1 MASAKSFSNSMEP
14 VITEIPSV
22 TPQKLVDD
30 LNISSVSESMSSSW
44 LPSNNNYILYFLII
58 VILLFLGF
66 NLFGYLGEGADN
78 LKDLFAPILKFFGY
92 SVGETTKKTI
102 SESQKGTKLAA
113 DIVGDS
119 IKDAVN
125 VSEKALG
132 ISNKPSLKQDVN
144 VNQKKSPNVII
155 PDNSDSML
163 QTSKAKKKAGYCY
176 IGEDRGFR
184 SCVKVNKD
192 DVCMSGEIFPSQQ
205 ICVNPSLR
213 E

>member
-1 MASAKSFSNSMEP
+1 MASAQSFSNSMEP

-30 LNISSVSESMSSSW
+30 LNISSASDSSSSSW
-44 LPSNNNYILYFLII
+44 LPSNNNLILFFLI
-58 VILLFLGF
+58 VLVLLFLGF
-66 NLFGYLGEGADN
+66 NLFGYLGEGADY
-78 LKDLFAPILKFFGY
+78 LKDLLAPILKFFGY

-102 SESQKGTKLAA
+102 SESQKGTKFAT

-119 IKDAVN
+119 IKDALD

-132 ISNKPSLKQDVN
+132 IANKPSLKQDVN
-144 VNQKKSPNVII
+144 VNKKKTPDVVT

-192 DVCMSGEIFPSQQ
+192 DVCMSGEIFPSMQV
-205 ICVNPSLR
+205 CVNPSLR

>member
-1 MASAKSFSNSMEP
+1 MASAQSFSNSMEP

-30 LNISSVSESMSSSW
+30 LNISSASDSSSSSW
-44 LPSNNNYILYFLII
+44 LPSNNNLTLYFLI
-58 VILLFLGF
+58 VLVLLFLGF
-66 NLFGYLGEGADN
+66 NLFGYLGEGADY
-78 LKDLFAPILKFFGY
+78 LKDLLAPILKFFGY
-92 SVGETTKKTI
+92 SVGETSKKTI
-102 SESQKGTKLAA
+102 SESQKGTKFAT

-119 IKDAVN
+119 IKDAVD

-132 ISNKPSLKQDVN
+132 IANKPSLKQDVN
-144 VNQKKSPNVII
+144 VNKKKTPDVAT

-192 DVCMSGEIFPSQQ
+192 DVCMSGEIFPSMQV
-205 ICVNPSLR
+205 CVNPSLR

>member
-1 MASAKSFSNSMEP
+1 MASAQSLSNSMEP

-30 LNISSVSESMSSSW
+30 LNLSNVQESSSSSL
-44 LPSNNNYILYFLII
+44 LPSNNYMLYLLIV

-66 NLFGYLGEGADN
+66 NLFGYLGGAADY
-78 LKDLFAPILKFFGY
+78 LKELFAPILKYFGY

-102 SESQKGTKLAA
+102 SESQKGTKLAT
-113 DIVGDS
+113 DIVGDT
-119 IKDAVN
+119 IKDALDL
-125 VSEKALG
+125 SEKTLG
-132 ISNKPSLKQDVN
+132 ISNKQSLKQDVN
-144 VNQKKSPNVII
+144 VNKKKSPKLTI
-155 PDNSDSML
+155 PDNSDSIL
-163 QTSKAKKKAGYCY
+163 QGSIAKKKSGYCY

-192 DVCMSGEIFPSQQ
+192 DVCMSGEIFPSMQ

>member
-1 MASAKSFSNSMEP
+1 MASAQSFSNSMEP

-30 LNISSVSESMSSSW
+30 LNISTASDSSSSSW
-44 LPSNNNYILYFLII
+44 LPSNNNLILLFLII
-58 VILLFLGF
+58 LVLLFLGF
-66 NLFGYLGEGADN
+66 NLFGYLGEGADY
-78 LKDLFAPILKFFGY
+78 LKDLLAPILNFFGY
-92 SVGETTKKTI
+92 SVGETSKKTI
-102 SESQKGTKLAA
+102 SESQKGTKFAT

-119 IKDAVN
+119 IKDAVD

-132 ISNKPSLKQDVN
+132 IANKPSLKQDVN
-144 VNQKKSPNVII
+144 VNKKKAPDVAT

-192 DVCMSGEIFPSQQ
+192 DVCMSGEIFPSMQV
-205 ICVNPSLR
+205 CVNPSLR

>member
-1 MASAKSFSNSMEP
+1 MASAQSFSNSMEP

-30 LNISSVSESMSSSW
+30 LNISSASDSSSSSW
-44 LPSNNNYILYFLII
+44 LPSNNNLILFFLI
-58 VILLFLGF
+58 VLVLLFLGF
-66 NLFGYLGEGADN
+66 NLFGYLGEGADY
-78 LKDLFAPILKFFGY
+78 LKDLSAPILKFFGY
-92 SVGETTKKTI
+92 SVGETSKKTI
-102 SESQKGTKLAA
+102 SESQKGTKFAT
-113 DIVGDS
+113 DILGDS
-119 IKDAVN
+119 IKDAVD

-132 ISNKPSLKQDVN
+132 IANKPSLKQDVN
-144 VNQKKSPNVII
+144 VNKKKTPDVVT

-192 DVCMSGEIFPSQQ
+192 DVCMSGEIFPSMQV
-205 ICVNPSLR
+205 CVNPSLR

>member
-1 MASAKSFSNSMEP
+1 MASAQSFSNSMEP

-30 LNISSVSESMSSSW
+30 LNISTASDSSSSSW
-44 LPSNNNYILYFLII
+44 LPSNNNLILYFLI
-58 VILLFLGF
+58 VLVLLFLGF
-66 NLFGYLGEGADN
+66 NLFGYLGEGADY
-78 LKDLFAPILKFFGY
+78 LKDLLAPILKFFGY
-92 SVGETTKKTI
+92 SVGETSKKTI
-102 SESQKGTKLAA
+102 SESQKGTKFAT

-119 IKDAVN
+119 IKDAVD

-132 ISNKPSLKQDVN
+132 IANKPSLKQDVN
-144 VNQKKSPNVII
+144 VNKKKTPDVVT

-192 DVCMSGEIFPSQQ
+192 DVCMSGEIFPSMQV
-205 ICVNPSLR
+205 CVNPSLR

>member
-102 SESQKGTKLAA
+102 SESQKGTKLAT
-113 DIVGDS
+113 DVVGDS
-119 IKDAVN
+119 IKDAVD

-184 SCVKVNKD
+184 SCVKVSKD

>member
-1 MASAKSFSNSMEP
+1 MASAQSFSNSMEP

-30 LNISSVSESMSSSW
+30 LNISTASDSSSSSW
-44 LPSNNNYILYFLII
+44 LPSNNNLILLFLII
-58 VILLFLGF
+58 LVLLFLGF
-66 NLFGYLGEGADN
+66 NLFGYLGEGADY
-78 LKDLFAPILKFFGY
+78 LKDLLAPILKFFGY
-92 SVGETTKKTI
+92 SVGETSKKTI
-102 SESQKGTKLAA
+102 SESQKGTKFAT

-119 IKDAVN
+119 IKDAVD

-132 ISNKPSLKQDVN
+132 IANKPSLKQDVN
-144 VNQKKSPNVII
+144 VNKKKRPDVAT

-192 DVCMSGEIFPSQQ
+192 DVCMSGEIFPSMQV
-205 ICVNPSLR
+205 CVNPSLR

>member
-1 MASAKSFSNSMEP
+1 MASAQSFSNSMEP

-30 LNISSVSESMSSSW
+30 LNISTASDSSSSSW
-44 LPSNNNYILYFLII
+44 LPSNNNLILFFLI
-58 VILLFLGF
+58 VLVLLFLGF
-66 NLFGYLGEGADN
+66 NLFGYLGEGADY
-78 LKDLFAPILKFFGY
+78 LKDLMAPILKFFGY

-102 SESQKGTKLAA
+102 SESQKGTKFAT

-119 IKDAVN
+119 IKDALD

-132 ISNKPSLKQDVN
+132 IANKPSLKQDVN
-144 VNQKKSPNVII
+144 VNKKKTPDVAA

-192 DVCMSGEIFPSQQ
+192 DVCMSGEIFPSMQV
-205 ICVNPSLR
+205 CVNPSLR

>member
-44 LPSNNNYILYFLII
+44 LPSNNNYILYFLIV

-102 SESQKGTKLAA
+102 SESQKGTKLAT
-113 DIVGDS
+113 DVVGDS
-119 IKDAVN
+119 IKDAVD

-184 SCVKVNKD
+184 SCVKVSKD

>member
-1 MASAKSFSNSMEP
+1 MTSAKSFSNSMEH

-30 LNISSVSESMSSSW
+30 LNISSVSESMTSSW
-44 LPSNNNYILYFLII
+44 LPSNNNYVLYFLI
-58 VILLFLGF
+58 VAILLFLGF

-78 LKDLFAPILKFFGY
+78 LKDLFAPVLIFFGY
-92 SVGETTKKTI
+92 SVREIPENTI
-102 SESQKGTKLAA
+102 KNSEQGTKLAA
-113 DIVGDS
+113 DIVSDS

-155 PDNSDSML
+155 PDSSDSML

>member
-1 MASAKSFSNSMEP
+1 MASAQSFSNSMEP

-30 LNISSVSESMSSSW
+30 LNISSASDSSSSSW
-44 LPSNNNYILYFLII
+44 LPSNNNLILFFLI
-58 VILLFLGF
+58 VLVLLFLGF
-66 NLFGYLGEGADN
+66 NLFGYLGEGADY
-78 LKDLFAPILKFFGY
+78 LKDLLAPILKFFGY
-92 SVGETTKKTI
+92 SVGETSKKTI
-102 SESQKGTKLAA
+102 SESQKGTKFAT
-113 DIVGDS
+113 DIIGDS
-119 IKDAVN
+119 IKDAVD

-132 ISNKPSLKQDVN
+132 IANKPSLKQDVN
-144 VNQKKSPNVII
+144 VNKKKTPDVAA

-192 DVCMSGEIFPSQQ
+192 DVCMSGEIFPSMQV
-205 ICVNPSLR
+205 CVNPSLR

>member
-102 SESQKGTKLAA
+102 SESQKGTKLAT
-113 DIVGDS
+113 DVVGDS
-119 IKDAVN
+119 IKDAVD

>member
-1 MASAKSFSNSMEP
+1 MASPKSFSNSMEA

-22 TPQKLVDD
+22 TPQKLVED
-30 LNISSVSESMSSSW
+30 LNISSSPESSSSSW
-44 LPSNNNYILYFLII
+44 LSSNNNYILYFLI
-58 VILLFLGF
+58 VLVLLFLGF

-102 SESQKGTKLAA
+102 SESQKGTKLAT
-113 DIVGDS
+113 DVVGDS
-119 IKDAVN
+119 IKDAVDI
-125 VSEKALG
+125 SEKALG
-132 ISNKPSLKQDVN
+132 ISNQPSLKKDVN
-144 VNQKKSPNVII
+144 VNTKKMPNMII
-155 PDNSDSML
+155 PDSSDSIL

-184 SCVKVNKD
+184 SCVKVSKD

>member
-1 MASAKSFSNSMEP
+1 MVLSSSISNSMEH

-30 LNISSVSESMSSSW
+30 LNITSTSDPSGPSWFPSS
-44 LPSNNNYILYFLII
+44 NNYILYFLI
-58 VILLFLGF
+58 VAILLFLGF
-66 NLFGYLGEGADN
+66 NLLGYLGEGVDG
-78 LKDLFAPILKFFGY
+78 LKDLLAPVLKMVGY
-92 SVGETTKKTI
+92 SVGETAKKTI
-102 SESQKGTKLAA
+102 SESQKGTKLASE
-113 DIVGDS
+113 IVGDS
-119 IKDAVN
+119 IKDAVD

-132 ISNKPSLKQDVN
+132 IANQPTLKQDIN
-144 VNQKKSPNVII
+144 VNKKKSPII
-155 PDNSDSML
+155 AVPDSSDSML

-192 DVCMSGEIFPSQQ
+192 DVCMSGEIFPTQQ
-205 ICVNPSLR
+205 ICINPSLR

>member
-1 MASAKSFSNSMEP
+1 MASAKSFSNSMDP

-30 LNISSVSESMSSSW
+30 LNISSVSESLSSSW
-44 LPSNNNYILYFLII
+44 LPSNNNYILYFLIV

-78 LKDLFAPILKFFGY
+78 LKDLFVQILKFFGY

-102 SESQKGTKLAA
+102 SESQKGTKLAT
-113 DIVGDS
+113 DVVGDS
-119 IKDAVN
+119 IKDAVD

-132 ISNKPSLKQDVN
+132 ISNTPSLKQDVN
-144 VNQKKSPNVII
+144 VNKKKSPNVII
-155 PDNSDSML
+155 PDSSDSML

-184 SCVKVNKD
+184 SCVKVSKD

>member
-1 MASAKSFSNSMEP
+1 MASPKSFSNSMEP

-22 TPQKLVDD
+22 TPQKLVED

-44 LPSNNNYILYFLII
+44 LPSNNNYILYFLIV

-78 LKDLFAPILKFFGY
+78 LKDLFAQILKFFGY

-184 SCVKVNKD
+184 SCVKVSKD